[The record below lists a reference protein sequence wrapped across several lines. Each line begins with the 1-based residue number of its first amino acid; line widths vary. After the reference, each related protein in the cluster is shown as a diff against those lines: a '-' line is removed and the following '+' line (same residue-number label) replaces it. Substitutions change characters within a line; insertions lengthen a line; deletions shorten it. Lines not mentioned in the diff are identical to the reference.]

1 LLYILVIECHSIA
14 RAKVCSECI
23 IRFSGGLC
31 TFLCDELENIW
42 WRFCECRKGKKKHV
56 LVNICV

>member
-42 WRFCECRKGKKKHV
+42 WRYCECRKGKKT
-56 LVNICV
+56 CFG